1 MTAID
6 IEVLV
11 PMAQK
16 GDRAAW
22 TALVE
27 SLRPQLE
34 RQAKRLTHTRYP
46 HHSATE
52 FAQDA
57 IVKLIEM
64 PTFLRDSG
72 TAENIYTRLLCY
84 LLQTLKNRV
93 ANAIRDEETIKRT
106 PPGPRVPAAAD
117 SPAGPPPDPA
127 RHAPVELQLD
137 LAAALQLLDRRDR
150 DLIVGVYFEK
160 QTYAELSEKYGLSID
175 LVRKRLGEAR
185 KELGELLQ
193 EWK

>member
-11 PMAQK
+11 PLAQK
-16 GDRAAW
+16 GNRAAW
-22 TALVE
+22 AALLN

-64 PTFLRDSG
+64 PPFFREGG

-84 LLQTLKNRV
+84 LLQTLKNRI

-106 PPGPRVPAAAD
+106 PPGTRVPANAD
-117 SPAGPPPDPA
+117 STAGPPPDPA
-127 RHAPVELQLD
+127 RSTPVELKLD
-137 LAAALQLLDRRDR
+137 LAAALNRLDRRDR
-150 DLIVGVYFEK
+150 DLIVGHYFEK
-160 QTYAELSEKYGLSID
+160 QTYAELSEKSGLSTD
-175 LVRKRLGEAR
+175 LVRKRLSEAR
-185 KELGELLQ
+185 RELGELLQ

>member
-11 PMAQK
+11 PLAQT

-93 ANAIRDEETIKRT
+93 ANAIRDEET
-106 PPGPRVPAAAD
+106 
-117 SPAGPPPDPA
+117 
-127 RHAPVELQLD
+127 
-137 LAAALQLLDRRDR
+137 DRKS
-150 DLIVGVYFEK
+150 VV
-160 QTYAELSEKYGLSID
+160 
-175 LVRKRLGEAR
+175 
-185 KELGELLQ
+185 
-193 EWK
+193 